1 MHTKTGKNDE
11 KTVGRL
17 NVQAAFG
24 RVEKQPALCNTR
36 FALMNMK
43 YFLYITAAVFLLS
56 LWVWPQISILILLV
70 LLAAGERNVRRA
82 PLPDAWRKKALQAY
96 KIIGI
101 CVLIS
106 LVWGVWYMMR
116 RLG

>member
-1 MHTKTGKNDE
+1 
-11 KTVGRL
+11 
-17 NVQAAFG
+17 
-24 RVEKQPALCNTR
+24 
-36 FALMNMK
+36 MNMK

-70 LLAAGERNVRRA
+70 LLAVGERYVRRA
-82 PLPDAWRKKALQAY
+82 PLPDTWRKKTLQVY

-101 CVLIS
+101 CVLVS
-106 LVWGVWYMMR
+106 LVWGVWYMML

>member
-1 MHTKTGKNDE
+1 
-11 KTVGRL
+11 
-17 NVQAAFG
+17 
-24 RVEKQPALCNTR
+24 
-36 FALMNMK
+36 MNMK
-43 YFLYITAAVFLLS
+43 YFLYVTAAVFLLS

-70 LLAAGERNVRRA
+70 LLAAGERYARRA
-82 PLPDAWRKKALQAY
+82 PLPDAWRKKTLQAY

>member
-1 MHTKTGKNDE
+1 
-11 KTVGRL
+11 
-17 NVQAAFG
+17 
-24 RVEKQPALCNTR
+24 
-36 FALMNMK
+36 MNMK
-43 YFLYITAAVFLLS
+43 YFLYVTAAMFLLS

-70 LLAAGERNVRRA
+70 LLAAGERYVRRA
-82 PLPDAWRKKALQAY
+82 PLPDIVRKKALQAY

-101 CVLIS
+101 CVLVS

>member
-1 MHTKTGKNDE
+1 
-11 KTVGRL
+11 
-17 NVQAAFG
+17 
-24 RVEKQPALCNTR
+24 
-36 FALMNMK
+36 MNMK

-70 LLAAGERNVRRA
+70 LLAAGERYVRRA
-82 PLPDAWRKKALQAY
+82 PLPDTWRKKALQAY

-101 CVLIS
+101 CVLVS
-106 LVWGVWYMMR
+106 LVWGVWYMML

>member
-1 MHTKTGKNDE
+1 MVKI
-11 KTVGRL
+11 
-17 NVQAAFG
+17 QAAFG
-24 RVEKQPALCNTR
+24 RLAKQPVFCNTR
-36 FALMNMK
+36 FAIMNMK
-43 YFLYITAAVFLLS
+43 YFLYLTAALFLLS

-70 LLAAGERNVRRA
+70 LLAAGERYVRRA
-82 PLPDAWRKKALQAY
+82 PLPDIVRKKALQAY

-101 CVLIS
+101 CVLVS

>member
-1 MHTKTGKNDE
+1 
-11 KTVGRL
+11 
-17 NVQAAFG
+17 
-24 RVEKQPALCNTR
+24 
-36 FALMNMK
+36 MNMK

-70 LLAAGERNVRRA
+70 LLAAGERYVRRA
-82 PLPDAWRKKALQAY
+82 PLPDTWRKKTLQAY

-101 CVLIS
+101 CVLVS
-106 LVWGVWYMMR
+106 LVWGVWYMMG